1 MRVRSFRFGFENVVK
16 ITTPTSR
23 AVRQRDVRSPILQS
37 SEWTVVKRF
46 LGSGVQ
52 VEILAPLSLVRPSL
66 LSVFRLDGQGGLLRT
81 PLINS
86 TRF

>member
-1 MRVRSFRFGFENVVK
+1 
-16 ITTPTSR
+16 
-23 AVRQRDVRSPILQS
+23 
-37 SEWTVVKRF
+37 VVKRF